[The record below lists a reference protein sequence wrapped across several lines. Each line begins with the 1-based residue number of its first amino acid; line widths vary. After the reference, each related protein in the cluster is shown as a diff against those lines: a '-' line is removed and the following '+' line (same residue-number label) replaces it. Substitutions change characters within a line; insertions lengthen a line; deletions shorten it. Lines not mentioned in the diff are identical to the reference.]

1 MQHLVQIYKR
11 EIDTVYNIY
20 VKYQILRNKV
30 GDDFVEVVR
39 KIQQLQ
45 FDHHDICDK
54 YGNYSAEARESHRVH
69 SELNRQYN
77 DDWNARTEFLQ
88 ERISYFNSTERS
100 LRAIAREQ
108 LGDMVYMSSSISS
121 EYELNQYFKENGI
134 QRSVHAD
141 FNKNTYFNTYT
152 LMHTK
157 SIGEYNYFINTML
170 DYFQPNTED
179 GSYKFKVGYTQE
191 MYLEFSD
198 EWWSV
203 LIDDVIVFSDPILLE
218 ALNFMEMSR

>member
-30 GDDFVEVVR
+30 GDDFVEIVR

-54 YGNYSAEARESHRVH
+54 YGTYSTEARESHRVH

-203 LIDDVIVFSDPILLE
+203 LIDDIVVFSDPILLE
-218 ALNFMEMSR
+218 ALNFMDMSR

>member
-11 EIDTVYNIY
+11 EIDKISDIY
-20 VKYQILRNKV
+20 MKYQILRNKV
-30 GDDFVEVVR
+30 GDEFIETVR

-45 FDHHDICDK
+45 FEHHDICDE
-54 YGNYSAEARESHRVH
+54 YGFDSDEAKESHKVH
-69 SELNRQYN
+69 SELNRKYN
-77 DDWNARTEFLQ
+77 DEWNERTEFLQ
-88 ERISYFNSTERS
+88 ERITHFNSTEKS
-100 LRAIAREQ
+100 LRIIAQ
-108 LGDMVYMSSSISS
+108 KHLGDMVYMSSSISS
-121 EYELNQYFKENGI
+121 DYELNQYFKANGI
-134 QRSVHAD
+134 QRSVYAD

-157 SIGEYNYFINTML
+157 SIGEYNYFITTML

-191 MYLEFSD
+191 MYLEFRD

-203 LIDDVIVFSDPILLE
+203 LIDDVVVFSDPILLE
-218 ALNFMEMSR
+218 ALNFMDMSR